1 MRVVVDII
9 SAAKLG
15 PDNGPLEVEIPAG
28 STLEDLL
35 TRLVELRGESLRKRI
50 LRESDGKPFVMFA
63 VNGEPIGL
71 SDVLQ
76 PEDEVLIVPPI
87 GGG

>member
-1 MRVVVDII
+1 VWVVVDIV

-15 PDNGPLEVEIPAG
+15 PDNGPLEVELPDG
-28 STLEDLL
+28 STVEDLIA
-35 TRLVELRGESLRKRI
+35 ELLELCGEPLRKRM
-50 LRESDGKPFVMFA
+50 LRKSDGQPFVMFV
-63 VNGEPIGL
+63 VNGERAEL
-71 SDVLQ
+71 SGVLK

>member
-15 PDNGPLEVEIPAG
+15 PDNGPLDVEISTG
-28 STLEDLL
+28 STLEDLIAE
-35 TRLVELRGESLRKRI
+35 LVKIGGEPLSKRI
-50 LRESDGKPFVMFA
+50 LREIDGKPYVMFV
-63 VNGEPIGL
+63 VNGEPIEL
-71 SDVLQ
+71 SDVLE